1 MNETQQLLNKAQ
13 SLLSRNQ
20 VYKSELENKELE
32 LQSTKQLL
40 AEQTKEQILLSKG
53 IDTFNLFSV
62 RLSESVSQHLEDL
75 VNEGLSLVFN
85 TEVVQYK
92 LKIELVSRK
101 NNNQCN
107 FFLLK
112 TSGDTTLETRL
123 QDNGFGIQS
132 FIGLIFR
139 FYFILQNNLPHLLFI
154 DEGLTAISVDHFPA
168 LKQFLNQLCEKYN
181 FSITLV
187 AHDSDLFQ
195 LGDYFYLV
203 HNGTVSNEV
212 PVFEGEDDDVD

>member
-1 MNETQQLLNKAQ
+1 MDAQQLLNRAQ
-13 SLLSRNQ
+13 SLLSKNQ
-20 VYKSELENKELE
+20 VYKSELENKEIE
-32 LQSTKQLL
+32 ISQTKQLL
-40 AEQTKEQILLSKG
+40 ADQTKEQILLTKG

-62 RLSESVSQHLEDL
+62 RLSESVSKHLEDL
-75 VNEGLSLVFN
+75 VNEGLALVFN
-85 TEVVQYK
+85 NDKTQYQ
-92 LKIELVSRK
+92 LHIELVSRK

-112 TSGDTTLETRL
+112 TEDGNTLETRL

-212 PVFEGEDDDVD
+212 PVFEGEDEDE

>member
-1 MNETQQLLNKAQ
+1 MDTQQLLTKAQ
-13 SLLSRNQ
+13 SLLSKNQ
-20 VYKSELENKELE
+20 VYKSQLENKELE
-32 LQSTKQLL
+32 LSQAKQLL

-62 RLSESVSQHLEDL
+62 RLSESVSRHLEDL
-75 VNEGLSLVFN
+75 VNEGLVLVFN
-85 TEVVQYK
+85 TDRTQYK
-92 LKIELVSRK
+92 LRIELVSRK

-112 TSGDTTLETRL
+112 TEDGNTLETRL

-154 DEGLTAISVDHFPA
+154 DEGLTAISVDHFPK

-203 HNGTVSNEV
+203 HNGTVTSDV
-212 PVFEGEDDDVD
+212 PVFEGEDLDE

>member
-1 MNETQQLLNKAQ
+1 MDAQQLLNKAQ
-13 SLLSRNQ
+13 SLLSKNQ
-20 VYKSELENKELE
+20 IYKSELENKEIE
-32 LQSTKQLL
+32 ISQTKQLL
-40 AEQTKEQILLSKG
+40 ADQTKEQILLTKG

-62 RLSESVSQHLEDL
+62 RLSESVSKHLEDL
-75 VNEGLSLVFN
+75 VNEGLALVFN
-85 TEVVQYK
+85 NDKTQYQ
-92 LKIELVSRK
+92 LHIELVSRK

-112 TSGDTTLETRL
+112 TEDGNTLETRL

-212 PVFEGEDDDVD
+212 PIFEGEDEDVD

>member
-1 MNETQQLLNKAQ
+1 MDAQQLLNRAQ
-13 SLLSRNQ
+13 SLLSKNQ
-20 VYKSELENKELE
+20 VYKSELENKEIE
-32 LQSTKQLL
+32 ISQTKQLL
-40 AEQTKEQILLSKG
+40 ADQTKEQILLTKG

-62 RLSESVSQHLEDL
+62 RLSESVSKHLEDL
-75 VNEGLSLVFN
+75 VNEGLALVFN
-85 TEVVQYK
+85 NDKTQYQ
-92 LKIELVSRK
+92 LHIELVSRK

-112 TSGDTTLETRL
+112 TEDGNTLETRL

-212 PVFEGEDDDVD
+212 PIFEGEDEDE

>member
-1 MNETQQLLNKAQ
+1 MDTQQLINKVQ
-13 SLLSRNQ
+13 TILSKNQ

-32 LQSTKQLL
+32 VTQTKQLL

-53 IDTFNLFSV
+53 VDTFNLFSI
-62 RLSESVSQHLEDL
+62 RLSESISKHLEDL
-75 VNEGLSLVFN
+75 VNEGLALVFN
-85 TEVVQYK
+85 NDKTQYQ

-107 FFLLK
+107 LYLLK
-112 TSGDTTLETRL
+112 TEDGSVLETRL
-123 QDNGFGIQS
+123 SDNGFGIQS

-139 FYFILQNNLPHLLFI
+139 FYFILQNNLPRFLFI

-168 LKQFLNQLCEKYN
+168 LKQFLDQLCEKYN
-181 FSITLV
+181 FSISLI

-203 HNGTVSNEV
+203 HNGTITNEV
-212 PVFEGEDDDVD
+212 PVFEGDDVDVN

>member
-1 MNETQQLLNKAQ
+1 MDAQQLLNKAQ

-20 VYKSELENKELE
+20 VYKSELENKEIE
-32 LQSTKQLL
+32 ISQTKQLL
-40 AEQTKEQILLSKG
+40 ADQTKEQILLSKG

-75 VNEGLSLVFN
+75 VNEGLALVFN
-85 TEVVQYK
+85 TDKTQYK
-92 LKIELVSRK
+92 LHIELVSRK

-112 TSGDTTLETRL
+112 TEDGNTLETRL
-123 QDNGFGIQS
+123 SDNGFGIQS

-181 FSITLV
+181 FSIALV

-203 HNGTVSNEV
+203 HNGTVSTEV
-212 PVFEGEDDDVD
+212 PVFEGDDLDE

>member
-1 MNETQQLLNKAQ
+1 MNTEQLLNQAQ
-13 SLLSRNQ
+13 SLLSKNQ

-32 LQSTKQLL
+32 LTKTKQSL
-40 AEQTKEQILLSKG
+40 AELTKEQLLLTKG

-62 RLSESVSQHLEDL
+62 RLSESVSKHLEDL
-75 VNEGLSLVFN
+75 VNEGLALVFD
-85 TEVVQYK
+85 TDKTQYK
-92 LKIELVSRK
+92 LRIELVSRK

-112 TSGDTTLETRL
+112 TENGETLETRL

-139 FYFILQNNLPHLLFI
+139 FYFLLQNELPHFLFI
-154 DEGLTAISVDHFPA
+154 DEGLTAISVDHFPK
-168 LKQFLNQLCEKYN
+168 LKQFLDQLCEKYN
-181 FSITLV
+181 FSISLV

-203 HNGTVSNEV
+203 HNGTVSTDV
-212 PVFEGEDDDVD
+212 PVFEGEDVDD

>member
-1 MNETQQLLNKAQ
+1 MDAQQLLNKAQ
-13 SLLSRNQ
+13 SLLSKNQ
-20 VYKSELENKELE
+20 VYKSELENKEIE
-32 LQSTKQLL
+32 ISQTKQLL
-40 AEQTKEQILLSKG
+40 ADQTKEQILLTKG

-62 RLSESVSQHLEDL
+62 RLSESVSKHLEDL
-75 VNEGLSLVFN
+75 VNEGLALVFN
-85 TEVVQYK
+85 NDKTQYQ
-92 LKIELVSRK
+92 LHIELVSRK

-112 TSGDTTLETRL
+112 TEDGNTLETRL

-212 PVFEGEDDDVD
+212 PIFEGEDEDVD

>member
-1 MNETQQLLNKAQ
+1 MDAQQLLNKAQ

-20 VYKSELENKELE
+20 VYKSELENKEIE
-32 LQSTKQLL
+32 ISQTKQLL
-40 AEQTKEQILLSKG
+40 ADQTKEQILLSKG

-75 VNEGLSLVFN
+75 VNEGLALVFN
-85 TEVVQYK
+85 TDKTQYK
-92 LKIELVSRK
+92 LHIELVSRK

-112 TSGDTTLETRL
+112 TEDGNTLETRL
-123 QDNGFGIQS
+123 SDNGFGIQS

-181 FSITLV
+181 FSIALV

-203 HNGTVSNEV
+203 HNGTVSTEV
-212 PVFEGEDDDVD
+212 PVFEGDDVDE

>member
-1 MNETQQLLNKAQ
+1 MDAQQLLNKAQ

-20 VYKSELENKELE
+20 VYKSELENKEIE
-32 LQSTKQLL
+32 ISQTKQLL
-40 AEQTKEQILLSKG
+40 ADQTKEQILLSKG

-75 VNEGLSLVFN
+75 VNEGLALVFN
-85 TEVVQYK
+85 TDKTQYK
-92 LKIELVSRK
+92 LHIELVSRK

-112 TSGDTTLETRL
+112 TEDGNTLETRL
-123 QDNGFGIQS
+123 SDNGFGIQS

-181 FSITLV
+181 FSIALV

-203 HNGTVSNEV
+203 HNGTVSTDV
-212 PVFEGEDDDVD
+212 PVFEGDDVDE

>member
-1 MNETQQLLNKAQ
+1 MDAQQLLNRAQ
-13 SLLSRNQ
+13 SLLSKNQ
-20 VYKSELENKELE
+20 VYKSELENKEIE
-32 LQSTKQLL
+32 ISQTKQLL
-40 AEQTKEQILLSKG
+40 ADQTKEQILLTKG

-62 RLSESVSQHLEDL
+62 RLSESVSRHLEDL
-75 VNEGLSLVFN
+75 VNEGLALVFN
-85 TEVVQYK
+85 NDKTQYQ
-92 LKIELVSRK
+92 LHIELVSRK

-112 TSGDTTLETRL
+112 TEDGNTLETRL

-212 PVFEGEDDDVD
+212 PVFEGEDEDE

>member
-1 MNETQQLLNKAQ
+1 MNTEQLLNQAQ
-13 SLLSRNQ
+13 SLLSKNQ

-32 LQSTKQLL
+32 LTKTKQSL
-40 AEQTKEQILLSKG
+40 AELTKEQLLLAKG

-62 RLSESVSQHLEDL
+62 RLSESVSKHLEDL
-75 VNEGLSLVFN
+75 VNEGLALVFD
-85 TEVVQYK
+85 TDKTQYK
-92 LKIELVSRK
+92 LRIELVSRK

-112 TSGDTTLETRL
+112 TENGETLETRL

-139 FYFILQNNLPHLLFI
+139 FYFLLQNELPHFLFI
-154 DEGLTAISVDHFPA
+154 DEGLTAISVDHFPK
-168 LKQFLNQLCEKYN
+168 LKQFLDQLCEKYN
-181 FSITLV
+181 FSISLV

-203 HNGTVSNEV
+203 HNGTVSTDV
-212 PVFEGEDDDVD
+212 PVF